1 LELAGS
7 VTPAVVPPIHT
18 VFYTGLVAV
27 GRSDAGGEKRAS
39 RSGCEHEIDGR
50 FWREAQSRS
59 SIGSQLST
67 RTLMRFHQTGLGL
80 GVEADLLFTLAS
92 HPPEVVSHK
101 FDAIR
106 FVVDIAP
113 GRLGQTL
120 HQLRTIEEHTH
131 LGVQF
136 A

>member
-1 LELAGS
+1 VPVCRRVSRILAIWSLSATFRSIATGGLEA
-7 VTPAVVPPIHT
+7 H
-18 VFYTGLVAV
+18 
-27 GRSDAGGEKRAS
+27 R
-39 RSGCEHEIDGR
+39 
-50 FWREAQSRS
+50 RS
-59 SIGSQLST
+59 SIGSQLQYSD
-67 RTLMRFHQTGLGL
+67 LDALPQTGPGL

-92 HPPEVVSHK
+92 HPPEAVSHK

-131 LGVQF
+131 LGIQF